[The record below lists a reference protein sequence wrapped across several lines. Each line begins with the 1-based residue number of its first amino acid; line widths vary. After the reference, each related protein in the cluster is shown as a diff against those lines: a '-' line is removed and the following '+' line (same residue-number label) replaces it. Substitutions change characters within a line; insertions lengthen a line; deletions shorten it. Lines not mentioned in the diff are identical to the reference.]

1 MAFLKHKLTHHPGI
15 VRLALLQSEVGEFGV
30 GILSLIGDVHSIE
43 QQLPL
48 IIR

>member
-1 MAFLKHKLTHHPGI
+1 MAPLKYKLTHHPDI
-15 VRLALLQSEVGEFGV
+15 VCLALLQSEVSEFGV
-30 GILSLIGDVHSIE
+30 GILSLIGHIHSIE